1 MKTKLFISF
10 VAFAAASVLMSGCSN
25 DESTATTT
33 TTDQLT
39 AFTGGVIT
47 EVPMERVQ
55 IGTSDSSTVVPG
67 FTTRTS
73 MNRNGIG
80 VQGAFL
86 WEPKDVIYVEDDK
99 KKLCKS
105 KSTITHAVARTTFL
119 VDGTY
124 TKNSQYDV
132 YYCGTNSSAGAKKV
146 VIAGSQTQVA
156 FNNTKHFGAAGD
168 CGVAKAAK
176 TTVSGKSGYSFNLQH
191 KASYLCFLPYMAIKE
206 QRANFKIRRIEITS
220 NNNISGTYD
229 LTQSGLSGAGNSKTI
244 TLNVGRDGLKLADQA
259 TATKSIKNSLY
270 VVIAPGTHAL
280 KVKYTVLDAGNKV
293 MTITKS
299 YKSHN
304 FGANKICD
312 IPVNFGVRHYSSGC
326 NYYMWDAAK
335 NYWFGHEWNA
345 ATPWQPTENRKRND
359 GYPKSKAADGARLY
373 HEGDGPLEASVNPLF
388 KKLPN
393 ANEMVWYVFE
403 GDAHWDN
410 TTRWEVFGK
419 TFTGGIWLKK
429 LSVIAQEN
437 GKTPAALKKADNRD
451 QNLLTYYSR
460 GINYINSLKNGKPSG
475 SEIGK
480 YFFLPALGYYLSGTF
495 YLLGSYGFY
504 WSSSATPETGDGVF
518 ALHFNSKKVEL
529 YGTTRAEGF
538 VAQPFE

>member
-39 AFTGGVIT
+39 AFTGGIVT
-47 EVPMERVQ
+47 ETPMERVQ
-55 IGTSDSSTVVPG
+55 IGTSDSSTVVPSI
-67 FTTRTS
+67 TTRTS

-99 KKLCKS
+99 KKLCKG
-105 KSTITHAVARTTFL
+105 KSTITNAVARTTFL

-132 YYCGTNSSAGAKKV
+132 YYCGTNTGAGEKKV

-176 TTVSGKSGYSFNLQH
+176 ATVAGKRGYSFNLQH
-191 KASYLCFLPYMAIKE
+191 KASYLCFLPYMAIKV

-220 NNNISGTYD
+220 NNNISGTYG
-229 LTQSGLSGAGNSKTI
+229 LTQAGLSGTGNSKTI

-280 KVKYTVLDAGNKV
+280 KVKYTVSDAKNTV

-312 IPVNFGVRHYSSGC
+312 IPVNLGVRHYSGH
-326 NYYMWDAAK
+326 NYYMWDARE
-335 NYWFGHEWNA
+335 NYWAGHEWDA
-345 ATPWQPTENRKRND
+345 ADPWQPTASNVSND
-359 GYPKSKAADGARLY
+359 GYPKSKAADPSRWC
-373 HEGDGPLEASVNPLF
+373 HEGGKNYFEASVNPLF

-393 ANEMVWYVFE
+393 VNEMAWYVLR
-403 GDAHWDN
+403 GDAHWEES
-410 TTRWEVFGK
+410 TWWEVFGELH
-419 TFTGGIWLKK
+419 TGGLWLKK

-437 GKTPAALKKADNRD
+437 GKKPADLKLKDPKGHDLRALFDY
-451 QNLLTYYSR
+451 YYS
-460 GINYINSLKNGKPSG
+460 SPASGKPKNSV
-475 SEIGK
+475 IDK
-480 YFFLPALGYYLSGTF
+480 YFFLPALGWYGRDSF
-495 YLLGSYGFY
+495 YHIGGLCYY
-504 WSSSATPETGDGVF
+504 WSSSSINYRSDEAYCIYFHDSDFEVD
-518 ALHFNSKKVEL
+518 NSL
-529 YGTTRAEGF
+529 RYGAGY